1 MATHIVH
8 PVSQIRDR
16 DNHVLED
23 RRFMVLVWGPGG
35 QGPSTTLVMVD
46 HEGNLVDLLYCGQLS
61 GAIRQPPGLDR
72 SYEWKHAMQ
81 ETHKVSL
88 KTTSVCSRLKVT
100 AAQLLPVHS

>member
-1 MATHIVH
+1 MATHTVH

-23 RRFMVLVWGPGG
+23 RRFMVVVWGPGG

-88 KTTSVCSRLKVT
+88 KTTSLCSRLKV
-100 AAQLLPVHS
+100 HS